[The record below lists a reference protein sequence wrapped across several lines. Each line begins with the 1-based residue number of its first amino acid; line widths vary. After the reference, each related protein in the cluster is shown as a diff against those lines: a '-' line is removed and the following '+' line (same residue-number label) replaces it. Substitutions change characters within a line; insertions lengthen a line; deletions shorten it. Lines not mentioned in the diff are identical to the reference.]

1 MDILGKWI
9 VKKVLF
15 PTEEDLRFLTREE
28 VVAIGM
34 EDPEQLE
41 IFCTCIE
48 VKKDGTVPIYMQRP
62 KRRVKFDEVNW
73 YEREGVYYYM
83 LDGEEYP
90 FEMTEDGFLKFCM
103 GTMLM
108 ERQK

>member
-15 PTEEDLRFLTREE
+15 PTEEDLRFFTREE

-41 IFCTCIE
+41 IFSTCIE
-48 VKKDGTVPIYMQRP
+48 LKKDGTLPLYLQRP
-62 KRRVKFDEVNW
+62 KRRVKVDEIEW
-73 YEREGVYYYM
+73 YERDGVYYYT

-90 FEMTEDGFLKFCM
+90 CEMTANSECLFL
-103 GTMLM
+103 L
-108 ERQK
+108 